1 MHHITFIS
9 TIHKE
14 IGKCNAIE
22 LYKIIDKLSPEVIF
36 LEAIDETY
44 SEYEKY
50 LYSTW
55 GVYHKNWKYPRFRD
69 TTTILLFNMC
79 LYVTMDYQ
87 MPFKKKSN

>member
-9 TIHKE
+9 TIHAE
-14 IGKCNAIE
+14 IGKCNAEE

-50 LYSTW
+50 LFMTY
-55 GVYHKNWKYPRFRD
+55 
-69 TTTILLFNMC
+69 
-79 LYVTMDYQ
+79 
-87 MPFKKKSN
+87 